1 MPTPEV
7 LWVHTTEEAEEAFRR
22 FQQAN
27 SWLLAF
33 DTETTGLQVR
43 SVHGDKARTVQFSWR
58 PWDFAVVFE
67 TTPRWFHYIGQFF
80 EWADQLV
87 GHNTNFDMH
96 VMETYLG
103 RRLYDEFDPRAV
115 HDTKNLARLHDER
128 DNSSLKPLSVKY
140 LSDDAADEQSKL
152 KRLMGRNGWTWA
164 TVPVKYLIEYG
175 GTDAIITGK
184 LYDLLRPRID
194 YAEDAYLREQRLAPV
209 LYRME
214 RAGMLVDRALLEE
227 LQAEEFEAMEKA
239 EAEVQNLAP
248 GVNVNA
254 PHQLKAAFRDLGVEI
269 ENTKAAT
276 LYALDHPL
284 AHAILKYRDHKK
296 THGTYI
302 TSWLELI
309 TPEDRIH
316 PSFNS
321 LGTITGRLSSSDPNF
336 QNVSKTH
343 RLRDVFVAS
352 PGTRIVVADWNQV
365 ELRLYAHFAQDENM
379 RAAFLSGDDIYQ
391 QAADLLGVPRQVG
404 KMMML
409 ASIYGAGWKKIR
421 SQAIEMAYKYGQADT
436 VPELQSY
443 DWRDLYNRFHR
454 TYKIRDLSR
463 LTELAARRREM
474 YGEGYIRTVGG
485 RRQRPKYILLPP
497 VNGHR
502 QRIPSY
508 KDLANSL
515 VQGSS
520 ADLMKDALIEI
531 DALGYG
537 DYLRLT
543 VHDEVV
549 LEVPEDLVDQV
560 EFDVVSVMTRN
571 EFVPPLTVEA
581 DNALNYGAAK

>member
-1 MPTPEV
+1 MSDEV
-7 LWVHTTEEAEEAFRR
+7 LWVHTRDDAARAWRLFEESDR
-22 FQQAN
+22 F
-27 SWLLAF
+27 LAF

-43 SVHGDKARTVQFSWR
+43 SVHGDKARTIQFSWR
-58 PWDFAVVFE
+58 PWNFAVVFE
-67 TTPRWFHYIGQFF
+67 TNGRWKDAIGAFF
-80 EWADQLV
+80 DGADELV
-87 GHNTNFDMH
+87 GHNTNFDLH
-96 VMETYLG
+96 VMETYLD
-103 RRLYDEFDPRAV
+103 RRLIDEFDPRKV
-115 HDTKNLARLHDER
+115 HDTKVISRLHDER
-128 DNSSLKPLSVKY
+128 DQSSLKPQASKY
-140 LSDDAADEQSKL
+140 LSEDAADEQTKL
-152 KRLMGRNGWTWA
+152 KRIMGRNKWTWA
-164 TVPVKYLIEYG
+164 TVPVEYLIEYG
-175 GTDAIITGK
+175 GTDAIITGR
-184 LYDLLRPRID
+184 LYDTLRPRID
-194 YAEDAYLREQRLAPV
+194 YAEDAYLREQRVAPV

-214 RAGMLVDRALLEE
+214 RAGMLVDRDLLEE

-239 EAEVQNLAP
+239 EAEVQNYAP

-254 PHQLKAAFRDLGVEI
+254 PHQLKAAFRDLGI
-269 ENTKAAT
+269 DLENTKAAT
-276 LYALDHPL
+276 LYAVDHPL

-302 TSWLELI
+302 SSWLELI

-352 PGTRIVVADWNQV
+352 PGCKIVVADWNQV

-379 RAAFLSGDDIYQ
+379 RAAFLAGDDIYQ

-409 ASIYGAGWKKIR
+409 ASIYGAGWLKIR

-436 VPELQSY
+436 VPELKSY
-443 DWRDLYNRFHR
+443 DWRVLHNRFHR
-454 TYKIRDLSR
+454 IYKIRDLSR

-520 ADLMKDALIEI
+520 ADLMKEALIAI
-531 DALGYG
+531 DDLGYG

-549 LEVPEDLVDQV
+549 MEVPEDEV
-560 EFDVVSVMTRN
+560 EEVQEAVIQAMTRN

-581 DNALNYGAAK
+581 DSADNYGAAK